1 MLTEHELIERLRDAV
16 HRAGSQSAF
25 ARQHG
30 LSEQYLSDVLRSRR
44 EPGQKILD
52 TLGFERVV
60 RYREKAIDSSI
71 ESHATKKPQPHEGD

>member
-16 HRAGSQSAF
+16 NRAGSQKDF
-25 ARQHG
+25 AQRHG

-52 TLGFERVV
+52 ALGLERVV
-60 RYREKAIDSSI
+60 RYREKS
-71 ESHATKKPQPHEGD
+71 T